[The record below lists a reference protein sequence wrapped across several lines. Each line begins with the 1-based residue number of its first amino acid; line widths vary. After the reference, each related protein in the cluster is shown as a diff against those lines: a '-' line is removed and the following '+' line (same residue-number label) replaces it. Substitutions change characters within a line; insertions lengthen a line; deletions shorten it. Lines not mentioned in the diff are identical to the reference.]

1 MRNGCSVIAT
11 ECWEMPQDTYDYT
24 ELQRQ
29 IHDDLRIQHPDWI
42 QPNGDCPSCDS
53 YELRLA
59 ELLARTQRSNA
70 VRMVNSHS
78 R

>member
-11 ECWEMPQDTYDYT
+11 ECWDMPKDIYDYT

-29 IHDDLRIQHPDWI
+29 IHDDLRTQHPGWI

-53 YELRLA
+53 YESRLV

-70 VRMVNSHS
+70 IRMVNLRS

>member
-1 MRNGCSVIAT
+1 
-11 ECWEMPQDTYDYT
+11 MPKDTYDYT

-59 ELLARTQRSNA
+59 ELLTRTQRSNA
-70 VRMVNSHS
+70 VRMINSHS

>member
-11 ECWEMPQDTYDYT
+11 ERWEMPKDIYDYT

>member
-11 ECWEMPQDTYDYT
+11 ECWEMPKDSYDYT

-53 YELRLA
+53 YELRFA

>member
-11 ECWEMPQDTYDYT
+11 ECWEMPKDTYDYT